1 MVVIIALIV
10 LVIYLT
16 IIGSAYSSLNYL
28 TSLYSSRVT
37 FSLPATRSIK
47 GVVLAGDLGIPIS
60 STPYCKYFLI
70 PSSSSSLPASTAPAL
85 ESDTL
90 TNLDITYNS
99 ISSLRNEYEAKE
111 IELERERRAEE
122 AERKA
127 AEEAKRKAAEEAQ
140 RLRDSEEGTMK
151 DVPDVASN
159 FKAYMDYRCITATG
173 SPQYRLQH
181 DGNAETNSEGFRL
194 YKGEYMV
201 AMGSYYSTE
210 IGTRFRITLDSGKQF
225 YAVLGDQKSDA
236 HTDALHQHRNGN
248 VVEFIVDQSAIP
260 AICSEMGDM
269 SYAPEANLV
278 GKVKSIEVL
287 GSVFDT
293 D

>member
-1 MVVIIALIV
+1 MVVIIPLIV
-10 LVIYLT
+10 LISYLT

-60 STPYCKYFLI
+60 STPSCKYFLI
-70 PSSSSSLPASTAPAL
+70 PSSSSSSLPASTASTASTASASEP
-85 ESDTL
+85 DTL
-90 TNLDITYNS
+90 TNLDITYSS

-127 AEEAKRKAAEEAQ
+127 AEEAQ
-140 RLRDSEEGTMK
+140 RLRDSEEGTIK

>member
-1 MVVIIALIV
+1 MVVIIPLIV
-10 LVIYLT
+10 LISYLT
-16 IIGSAYSSLNYL
+16 IVGSAYSSLNYL

-60 STPYCKYFLI
+60 STPSCKYFLI
-70 PSSSSSLPASTAPAL
+70 PSSSSSSLPASTASASEP
-85 ESDTL
+85 DTL
-90 TNLDITYNS
+90 TNLDITYSS
-99 ISSLRNEYEAKE
+99 ISSLQNEYEAKE

-122 AERKA
+122 AE
-127 AEEAKRKAAEEAQ
+127 RKAAEEAQ

-248 VVEFIVDQSAIP
+248 VVEFIVDQSSIP